1 MIMTLLLLQALANQ
15 KKKVEEEKNLGASL
29 QREIQ
34 ILSESCEDVEK
45 KRQKIAQEL
54 QIKDNKLSI
63 VEGQLSHSKAQ
74 LDTELQKVKQM
85 HIT

>member
-1 MIMTLLLLQALANQ
+1 MTLLLLQALANQ

-63 VEGQLSHSKAQ
+63 VEGQLSHAKAQ